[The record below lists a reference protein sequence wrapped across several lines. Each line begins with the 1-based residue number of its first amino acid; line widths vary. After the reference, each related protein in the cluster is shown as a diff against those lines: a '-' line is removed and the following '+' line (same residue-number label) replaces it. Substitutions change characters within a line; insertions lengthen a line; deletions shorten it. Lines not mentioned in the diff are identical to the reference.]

1 MTATA
6 DAAPPEAGVYR
17 RRSAWVAAW
26 PLFPLLIYLG
36 ILFLYPVGQLLWLSI
51 LDDGGALSGE
61 HYTKLFA
68 RTTYVKVL
76 GITFRIAAWTT
87 LYALLAGYP
96 VAYLLAT
103 INERMWLGHFDVDSD
118 EHTPM
123 FRHTTL
129 LRGAQ
134 GASVEQLED
143 LVDIALTE
151 CERFYPAFQFV
162 IWGGKSAP
170 DAVSAAIL
178 DTVAEA

>member
-1 MTATA
+1 MSTTTGAGPDSLTNPLDLIEELISEQGWPVERQSDGELTA
-6 DAAPPEAGVYR
+6 AAAGRWCNYK
-17 RRSAWVAAW
+17 
-26 PLFPLLIYLG
+26 
-36 ILFLYPVGQLLWLSI
+36 LWFSCRE
-51 LDDGGALSGE
+51 DPGALQFSCA
-61 HYTKLFA
+61 FDM
-68 RTTYVKVL
+68 KVPGDL
-76 GITFRIAAWTT
+76 SDQIAI
-87 LYALLAGYP
+87 LLAR
-96 VAYLLAT
+96 V
-103 INERMWLGHFDVDSD
+103 NERMWLGHFDVDSD